1 MPRDRPVNSP
11 ERRVRL
17 FRNGANRALRI
28 PREME
33 FDGDEALVRKEGD
46 TLIVTPVR
54 RGRLLELLDTWEP
67 LEESL
72 PDVDADLGPLD
83 DVDL

>member
-1 MPRDRPVNSP
+1 MNAP

-28 PREME
+28 PRDME
-33 FDGDEALVRKEGD
+33 FEGDEALVRKEGD

-54 RGRLLELLDTWEP
+54 KGRLLELLDSWEP
-67 LEESL
+67 LEDPF
-72 PDVDADLGPLD
+72 PDVDSDLGTLD

>member
-1 MPRDRPVNSP
+1 MNAP

-28 PREME
+28 PRDME
-33 FDGDEALVRKEGD
+33 FEGDEALVRKEGD

-54 RGRLLELLDTWEP
+54 KGRLLELLDSWEP
-67 LEESL
+67 LEGPF
-72 PDVDADLGPLD
+72 PDVDSDLGALD

>member
-1 MPRDRPVNSP
+1 MNAP

-28 PREME
+28 PRDME
-33 FDGDEALVRKEGD
+33 FEGDEALVRKEGD

-54 RGRLLELLDTWEP
+54 KGRLLELLDSWEP
-67 LEESL
+67 LEDPF
-72 PDVDADLGPLD
+72 PDVDSDLGALD
-83 DVDL
+83 DMDL

>member
-1 MPRDRPVNSP
+1 MTAVNAP

-28 PREME
+28 PRDME
-33 FDGDEALVRKEGD
+33 FEGDEALVRKEGD

-54 RGRLLELLDTWEP
+54 KGRLLELLDSWEP
-67 LEESL
+67 LEDPF
-72 PDVDADLGPLD
+72 PDVDSDLGTLD